1 MDQQGAGAGGEVP
14 AGLGLTA
21 VEYEQ
26 LRSTVEAHHR
36 YAVGAGQCSSLLAQR
51 IHAPPSAVWAIVR
64 RFDCPQVYKHFIR
77 SCALR
82 PDAEAGDALR
92 PGRLRE
98 VSVISGLP
106 ASTSTERL
114 DLLDDAA
121 RVFGFSITGGEH
133 RLRNYRS
140 VTTVSEL
147 EGPGICTVVLESYV
161 VDVPDGN
168 TEDDTRLFAD
178 TVIRLNLQKLKSVA
192 EANAAAAAAATSNS
206 VPPPQPAE

>member
-1 MDQQGAGAGGEVP
+1 MDQQGAGRDVEVP

-21 VEYEQ
+21 AEYEQ
-26 LRSTVEAHHR
+26 LRSTVDAHHR
-36 YAVGAGQCSSLLAQR
+36 YAVGEGQCSSLLAQR
-51 IHAPPSAVWAIVR
+51 IQAPPAAVWAIVR
-64 RFDCPQVYKHFIR
+64 RFDCPQVDKHFIR
-77 SCALR
+77 SCALH
-82 PDAEAGDALR
+82 PDPEAGDALR
-92 PGRLRE
+92 PGPLRE

-147 EGPGICTVVLESYV
+147 ADPGICTVGLESYV
-161 VDVPDGN
+161 VCRRRPRRQHRG
-168 TEDDTRLFAD
+168 RH
-178 TVIRLNLQKLKSVA
+178 
-192 EANAAAAAAATSNS
+192 
-206 VPPPQPAE
+206 PPLR